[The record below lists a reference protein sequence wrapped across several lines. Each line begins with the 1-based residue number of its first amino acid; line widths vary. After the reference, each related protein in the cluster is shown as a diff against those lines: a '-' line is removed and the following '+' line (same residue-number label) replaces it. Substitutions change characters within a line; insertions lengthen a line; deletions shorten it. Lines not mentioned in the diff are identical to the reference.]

1 VEASLYRVEWTGE
14 GDPDAAAVSAA
25 LSGNPLEQSRLL
37 LDVRISPRSFVLVRK
52 TVGAAASGAC
62 ACLMSDHRAR
72 SPLHALP
79 PTCLEQPFDWFVLMK
94 PEFFCILPHHFG
106 SWLETSLLLRNT
118 GSLLLLFSAWEVAS
132 CLIPQRWKILGFTA
146 LASLLVVF
154 LGTQS
159 QTPRMAAPLLLGA
172 CSLIATL
179 MWRAGMLS

>member
-1 VEASLYRVEWTGE
+1 
-14 GDPDAAAVSAA
+14 
-25 LSGNPLEQSRLL
+25 
-37 LDVRISPRSFVLVRK
+37 
-52 TVGAAASGAC
+52 
-62 ACLMSDHRAR
+62 
-72 SPLHALP
+72 
-79 PTCLEQPFDWFVLMK
+79 MK

-118 GSLLLLFSAWEVAS
+118 GSLLFFSAWEVAS

-179 MWRAGMLS
+179 MWRAGMFS